1 MVVVVVVVL
10 LVVVVE
16 VVDEEDN
23 NEVCDYL
30 NAGFKQSS
38 KLQSLGRL
46 GYLFQLGQL
55 VHLVAEESWPELH

>member
-1 MVVVVVVVL
+1 MVVVVVV
-10 LVVVVE
+10 

-38 KLQSLGRL
+38 KLQSLG
-46 GYLFQLGQL
+46 YLLQLRQL